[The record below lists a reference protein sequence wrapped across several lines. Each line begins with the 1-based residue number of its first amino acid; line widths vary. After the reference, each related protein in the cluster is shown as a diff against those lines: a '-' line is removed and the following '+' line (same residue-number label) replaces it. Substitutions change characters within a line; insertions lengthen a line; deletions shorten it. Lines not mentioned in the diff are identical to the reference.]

1 MIPGWLEEI
10 EDEVLNCLRTRGS
23 ISVQELAEALGV
35 SERCATS
42 YVTLLAFS
50 ERILIERV
58 RLPEAR
64 RAARAA

>member
-1 MIPGWLEEI
+1 
-10 EDEVLNCLRTRGS
+10 
-23 ISVQELAEALGV
+23 VQELAEALGV

-58 RLPEAR
+58 HLPEAR